1 MKKKLNSILLID
13 DDVDCNF
20 FHQRLI
26 NKMGYAE
33 NIYIARNG
41 KEAIDLLQ
49 KEQDGKYLNPDI
61 IFLDINMPVMNGW
74 EFIEE
79 YQKLKEY
86 QKAKI
91 VLMMLTTSLNESDIE
106 KAKKYKD
113 IKGYKN
119 KYLDSAAMDAIFK
132 DYFTDGSNTK

>member
-1 MKKKLNSILLID
+1 MVKKLNSILLID

-26 NKMGYAE
+26 HKMDCVE
-33 NIYIARNG
+33 NIYIAKNG
-41 KEAIDLLQ
+41 KEAIELLN
-49 KEQDGKYLNPDI
+49 KEDNGKYLNPDI
-61 IFLDINMPVMNGW
+61 IFLDINMPIMNGW

-79 YQKLKEY
+79 YKNLKEE
-86 QKAKI
+86 QKAKV

-119 KYLDSAAMDAIFK
+119 KYLDLNTMTEIFR
-132 DYFTDGSNTK
+132 DYFPD